1 MEDTD
6 DIIEQLE
13 YNRREGNN
21 NGRQLIVFSL
31 STCGFCKRALSFLDK
46 HDFSYRFIH
55 LDQIEPE
62 RKRRVKD
69 VLRARFNISP
79 IFPVLVVD
87 DKRALTGFTEL
98 QWRKALQ
105 LPVEE

>member
-1 MEDTD
+1 MDGTD

-13 YNRREGNN
+13 YDRREGNT
-21 NGRQLIVFSL
+21 NGRKLTVFSL

-46 HDFSYRFIH
+46 HGFSYRFIH

-62 RKRRVKD
+62 RKRQVKD
-69 VLRARFNISP
+69 VLRTRFNISP

-87 DKRALTGFTEL
+87 DKRALTGFTEM
-98 QWRKALQ
+98 QWRKELQ
-105 LPVEE
+105 LPTEE